1 MGSASRHPRRLACRR
16 WRGSTYSFGVVRF
29 TSWVIFRTARF
40 SSMVVLVE
48 VVERLSPMGE
58 AIAKLPSN
66 RQNAA
71 SEGKERGR
79 GVVFH
84 AELER

>member
-16 WRGSTYSFGVVRF
+16 RRGSFDVVRF

-66 RQNAA
+66 RRNAA